1 MKDGKA
7 TAEPEPRLSV
17 EAVQSL
23 FRSAWGIRPL
33 ALDRGHLSYGPESAE
48 PGDEIVIF
56 CGVKAPLVVRKVDGT
71 AYKIL
76 GPAHVC
82 GVMQGQFM
90 DTNPPG
96 QKYVLI

>member
-1 MKDGKA
+1 M
-7 TAEPEPRLSV
+7 
-17 EAVQSL
+17 
-23 FRSAWGIRPL
+23 RPL
-33 ALDRGHLSYGPESAE
+33 ALDGGHLSYGPESAE

-56 CGVKAPLVVRKVDGT
+56 YGVKAPLVVRKVDGT